1 VTVISPPPFMQVGSL
16 PAKTLRQLL
25 AAHLTSPL
33 ASFAG
38 GVGALDPGHG
48 VVLSGDLA
56 VTQNGTPNMSVNVA
70 AGSAFIK
77 GTSAADQGVYGFF
90 NDATVNLAIST
101 SDPTNGRRDLIIA
114 QIRDAGGGY
123 GGVDNDARLAVVT
136 GTASGSPVDPAVP
149 ANCLVLARITVDAA
163 AGSIVTGK
171 ITDLRTRAIGR
182 GAVLGSAAV
191 TASQGSLGAGPT
203 DLTGLSV
210 TVNVCANRRI
220 RVRAAAV
227 LRNGESAA
235 NSGQLLIVADGTTIR
250 TAPSGLVSTASTGVK
265 EYIPAEVDITAPSAG
280 SHTYKLQ
287 SSFANGSANLMEAS
301 ATQPAT
307 LVVEDLGP
315 I

>member
-1 VTVISPPPFMQVGSL
+1 MAL
-16 PAKTLRQLL
+16 KPAAYLQNEDTDADVDRRLIGAL
-25 AAHLTSPL
+25 LTSPL
-33 ASFAG
+33 AAFAG
-38 GVGALDPGHG
+38 GVGALDPAHG
-48 VVLSGDLA
+48 VVHSGDLA
-56 VTQNGTPNMSVNVA
+56 VTATGTPDMNVHVA
-70 AGSAFIK
+70 PGACFIRGTQSAF
-77 GTSAADQGVYGFF
+77 QGVYSLV
-90 NDATVNLAIST
+90 NDASYQITIPNADL
-101 SDPTNGRRDLIIA
+101 TNPRRDLIIA
-114 QIRDAGGGY
+114 QVRDSTYSGA
-123 GGVDNDARLAVVT
+123 DDDERLIVVS
-136 GTASGSPVDPAVP
+136 GTPAAVP
-149 ANCLVLARITVDAA
+149 ADPSLAAYPNALVLARVAVA
-163 AGSIVTGK
+163 AGDTAISSGE

-182 GAVLGSAAV
+182 GAVLGSASV

-235 NSGQLLIVADGTTIR
+235 NSGQLLVVADGTVIR

-265 EYIPAEVDITAPSAG
+265 EYTPAEVDIAAPSAG

-287 SSFANGSANLMEAS
+287 ATFAAGSANLMEAS

-315 I
+315 V